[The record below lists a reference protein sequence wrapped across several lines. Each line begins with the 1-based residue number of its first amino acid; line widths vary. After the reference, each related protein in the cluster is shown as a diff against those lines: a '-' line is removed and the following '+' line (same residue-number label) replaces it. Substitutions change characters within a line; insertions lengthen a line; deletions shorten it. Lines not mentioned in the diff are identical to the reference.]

1 MNSDEADLLNPL
13 QATLGKMAL
22 ALDTIA
28 EAVVWIDD
36 NRQVEWCNS
45 SFDRLT
51 NQPHDAI
58 IGAQFSDLL
67 RLNRAGHPVA
77 PEAYP
82 DVQVRQANDAI
93 GEYELCQGTTARILI
108 ITGNCFRMGRHRSV
122 VLTIRDVTCERQITV
137 EQQKAEQE
145 QERYVSLLQATL
157 ESTADGV
164 LVVTRDRN
172 TPVYNQKFVQMWDV
186 PEELMQPG
194 RADDRLTVLSQKTK
208 DPDVFL
214 RRVWQLFLDRPDE
227 TALELLELKNGRIF
241 ERYSQPQRI
250 GDQIVGRVWS
260 FRDVTEHKRT
270 ETALQRQAAAI
281 RASNDG
287 IAILGIDQTYLYLN
301 DAHIKIYGYDRAEEL
316 IGRSW
321 QDLYDEVELQRFEA
335 EIIPVLF
342 AAGQW
347 QGETIGLR
355 KDGSHFPQEIFF
367 TLLQSGELVC
377 VVRDI
382 TQRKQTEI
390 ALRQAEERY
399 RSIFENAVVGI
410 YQTTPEGRYLN
421 VNPTLARIH
430 GYESPQEM
438 IAAFTDIQ
446 QQLYV
451 HPDRRVEFKQRL
463 AEQDTITEFE
473 SEVYCKDGGIIWVS
487 ENARAVRDATG
498 TILYYEG
505 TSIEITDRKRA
516 EQALR
521 DSEERLRL
529 SLSAGSMGI
538 WDWNILTGEVK
549 WSDNLE
555 EVHGME
561 PGSFKGTFAHFLD
574 IVHPHDRQM
583 VSHAITHAVSTGTNY
598 DIEFR
603 ILWANGSVHWI
614 AGKGQTFHDEAGK
627 AIRMIGVGMSIT
639 DRKHTEAALRESE
652 ARFRAIF
659 ESAAIGSC
667 LADVEGRI
675 VQVNP
680 VLQKMLGYNEADFR
694 TVTFAQFTH
703 PDDIE
708 IDRTLTQAVIAGTRS
723 SFQLEKRY
731 LRKNGG
737 MFWGRLTLSA
747 IRNPGGEV
755 QCTVALIEDITDR
768 KRTEEAL
775 QTSELKFRRL
785 FESSQMGI
793 YRSQIEDGLI
803 LDANRKFIEGAGY
816 DSAAEVIGKK
826 HITEFY
832 ADPNYRR
839 WIVNELHQT
848 GEINNLEMQF
858 RRRDG
863 SVGWGLFAIRLNL
876 EENCVEGVVADITDR
891 KHAAE
896 ALRRSEL
903 KYRNLFENSQVGI
916 YRTRLADGLLL
927 DCNQRF
933 LDLLGY
939 HAANEVIH
947 KMTAAD
953 HYSDLK
959 LRQWVLEQL
968 QQQGELQNFEMQ
980 YRHRDGSLHWG
991 LYSLRLNREE
1001 DCIDGFVT
1009 CITDRK
1015 HAEEALRESEAQYRD
1030 LVETANCI
1038 ILRWDSDGMIK
1049 FINDYGQRFFGFN
1062 ASEILY
1068 HNVVGTIVPETETS
1082 GRDLY
1087 AMILDICR
1095 HPQNYLFN
1103 ENENSCKNGDLVWI
1117 VWANRPI
1124 FDADGNLIEILSV
1137 GTDATDRKH
1146 AEQALQQSELKF
1158 RTIVENANDIIYVH
1172 NQEGKFTYIS
1182 PNVTTILGYSV
1193 TEAEGQP
1200 FNAFIHPDDLETSYA
1215 AFQNILGTG
1224 HAQQNLELRTRHRNQ
1239 SWRWFSCNESLI
1251 YDIHGTPS
1259 VMGVARD
1266 ITERKQAE
1274 EALRRSELKYRN
1286 IFENSQVGIGRTRLQ
1301 DGLFLEANHRC
1312 AEILGF
1318 SSPADLIGRHSTTTF
1333 HLDGNARQNIL
1344 TQIEAYG
1351 EIRDYELPMRHR
1363 DGGTIWV
1370 LLSLRLN
1377 ATDACLEFVMAD
1389 ISDRKRL
1396 EEELRQREQEFRAL
1410 IENAPDI
1417 IVRFDR
1423 DSRYLYINP
1432 RVEKEL
1438 GIPPAAFI
1446 GKTIREMGFPETL
1459 TALWQNTLDRA
1470 FQTAEAQSFE
1480 FEMTYREQITYHS
1493 ARVVP
1498 EFDDAGTVASVLVIS
1513 RDMTDRKQLEEDL
1526 QQSRQFLNSI
1536 IDSIPMPLFAKDIN
1550 NDFRYVLINKNSELV
1565 LGFSREG
1572 AIGRSDYE
1580 LVDPKQA
1587 EFYRQQ
1593 DQIAVE
1599 HGALLEIPEQAI
1611 QVGDSTILT
1620 RILKLPLFDP
1630 QGNPTHLLC
1639 ICEDITER
1647 KQREEAL
1654 RLIVEGTASKTGDDF
1669 FHTCVR
1675 YLAEVLQVHCAFV
1688 TEWADEA
1695 HSRVRTLAFWM
1706 GGDFCQNIEFSFQGT
1721 PCENVI
1727 KGKKIYFYPSD
1738 VPALFPG
1745 DPYIAVLKAESYM
1758 GIPLL
1763 DSDGEM
1769 LGYLAVTDT
1778 KPMSPDPGRE
1788 MILKIFAARAGA
1800 ELERNQAE
1808 TALMLAKN
1816 AAESANRSKSIFLAN
1831 MSHELRTPLNAI
1843 LGFAQLMERDPVLTA
1858 RQRTSLATINRSGEH
1873 LLDLINDVLEMS
1885 KIEAGRIVLH
1895 PAPFDLHLLLNTLR
1909 EMFQIRAEAKQLSLQ
1924 FELAADLPQWIWTDE
1939 GKLRQVLTNLLS
1951 NAVKF
1956 TQQGRVTLRV
1966 GVRAEGKARSQ
1977 ELGARSQE
1985 SGVRSQAI
1993 ESTQTSNLD
2002 LQSSETATPCSSSLH
2017 LYFEVED
2024 TGRGIAPKEMDQLFQ
2039 PFVQTSSGT
2048 HTREGTGLGLTISRQ
2063 FVRLMGGD
2071 IWVTSGVGQ
2080 GSTFGCEVMVRVADP
2095 AEVVPPQLRRRVIHL
2110 APEQPIYRV
2119 LIVDDR
2125 PENRDLIAQLLDAV
2139 GFATRT
2145 ANDGAAAIAYWQT
2158 WHPHLIWMDMR
2169 MPVMDGYE
2177 ATRQIRR
2184 QQAAGE
2190 GTKPEPKIIAL
2201 TASAFEEQR
2210 ANILTAGC
2218 DDLVAKPFKEHEIF
2232 EKMAEHLGVQ
2242 YLYAEPAEGEK
2253 TQIPGNLPAVSCM
2266 LAPSSLQ
2273 IMPIEWIADLHQAA
2287 LAVDADRLL
2296 ELIQQIP
2303 MDDRA
2308 LAEGLQDLVHR
2319 FCFDEILELT
2329 QADRE
2334 K

>member
-1 MNSDEADLLNPL
+1 MNSNVASSVEQL
-13 QATLGKMAL
+13 QATLSKMEASL
-22 ALDTIA
+22 AAIA
-28 EAVVWIDD
+28 DAVVWLDATLKI
-36 NRQVEWCNS
+36 EWGNP
-45 SFDRLT
+45 SFARLVDRPQDVLEG
-51 NQPHDAI
+51 NLLA
-58 IGAQFSDLL
+58 DLL
-67 RLNRAGHPVA
+67 PLTQAGEPISA
-77 PEAYP
+77 DAYP
-82 DVQVRQANDAI
+82 DVRVLRGDLSVC
-93 GEYELCQGTTARILI
+93 EYELQQGAMYRVLEIS
-108 ITGNCFRMGRHRSV
+108 GNCITLGEQPSAIL
-122 VLTIRDVTCERQITV
+122 LTLRDVTCERRITT
-137 EQQKAEQE
+137 EQQRAEQE

-172 TPVYNQKFVQMWDV
+172 TPVYNQKFLQMWEM
-186 PEELMQPG
+186 PESLMQTG
-194 RADDRLTVLSQKTK
+194 RADERIAVLSQKTK
-208 DPDVFL
+208 NPEAFL
-214 RRVWQLFLDRPDE
+214 KRVWELFLDRPEE
-227 TALELLELKNGRIF
+227 TALELIELKNGRIF

-250 GDQIVGRVWS
+250 GDQIVGRVWT

-281 RASNDG
+281 RASSDG

-301 DAHIKIYGYDRAEEL
+301 DAHVKVYGYDRAEEL
-316 IGRSW
+316 IGQSW
-321 QDLYDEVELQRFEA
+321 TILYDAVELQRFET
-335 EIIPVLF
+335 EIMPRLI
-342 AAGQW
+342 QERHW

-355 KDGSHFPQEIFF
+355 KAGRSFPQEVVL
-367 TLLQSGELVC
+367 TLLESGELVC

-382 TQRKQTEI
+382 TQRHQTEM

-410 YQTTPEGRYLN
+410 YQTTPDGQYLN
-421 VNPTLARIH
+421 ANPTLARIH
-430 GYESPQEM
+430 GYNTPQEM
-438 IAAFTDIQ
+438 IAAVTDIQ

-451 HPDRRVEFKQRL
+451 YPDRRTEFKQCL
-463 AEQDTITEFE
+463 AEQDTVTEFE
-473 SEVYCKDGGIIWVS
+473 AEVYCKDGSIIWVS
-487 ENARAVRDATG
+487 ENARAVRDAAG
-498 TILYYEG
+498 NILYYEG

-538 WDWNILTGEVK
+538 WDWNIVTGNVN

-555 EVHGME
+555 AVHGME
-561 PGSFKGTFAHFLD
+561 PGSFKGTFAHFLE
-574 IVHPHDRQM
+574 IVHPDDRQR
-583 VSHAITHAVSTGTNY
+583 VSHAITHAVAMSTNY

-603 ILWANGSVHWI
+603 IIWADGSIHWI
-614 AGKGQTFHDEAGK
+614 AGKGQTFRDETGK

-639 DRKHTEAALRESE
+639 DRKQTEAALRESE
-652 ARFRAIF
+652 TRFRAIF

-667 LADVEGRI
+667 LADVNGKI

-680 VLQKMLGYNEADFR
+680 VLQKMLGYSEAEFL

-703 PDDIE
+703 PDDLVL
-708 IDRTLTQAVIAGTRS
+708 DRSLTQEVIDGTRT

-737 MFWGRLTLSA
+737 VFWGRLTLSA
-747 IRNPGGEV
+747 IRNAAGNV

-768 KRTEEAL
+768 KRAEDAL

-785 FESSQMGI
+785 FEGSQMGI
-793 YRSQIEDGLI
+793 YRSRIEDGLI
-803 LDANRKFIEGAGY
+803 LDANRKFIEGVGY
-816 DSAAEVIGKK
+816 QSAEEVIGQKCL
-826 HITEFY
+826 TEFY
-832 ADPNYRR
+832 ADPNHRR
-839 WIVNELHQT
+839 WIVDELHQS

-863 SVGWGLFAIRLNL
+863 TIGWGLFAIRLNL
-876 EENCVEGVVADITDR
+876 EENCVEGMVADITDR

-916 YRTRLADGLLL
+916 YRTQLADGLLL

-933 LDLLGY
+933 LDMLGY
-939 HAANEVIH
+939 QFADEVIH

-953 HYSDLK
+953 HYSDLQ

-980 YRHRDGSLHWG
+980 YRHRNGSLHWG

-1001 DCIDGFVT
+1001 NCIDGFVT

-1038 ILRWDSDGMIK
+1038 IVRWDSDGIIK
-1049 FINDYGQRFFGFN
+1049 FMNDYGQRFFGFN

-1068 HNVVGTIVPETETS
+1068 QNVVGTIVPETESS
-1082 GRDLY
+1082 GRNLY
-1087 AMILDICR
+1087 AMILDLCR
-1095 HPQNYLFN
+1095 NPEKYLFN
-1103 ENENSCKNGDLVWI
+1103 ENENICKNGDRVWV

-1124 FDADGNLIEILSV
+1124 FDADGNLVELLSV

-1172 NQEGKFTYIS
+1172 NQDGKFTYLS
-1182 PNVTTILGYSV
+1182 PNVTTLLGYN
-1193 TEAEGQP
+1193 AADADGQS
-1200 FNAFIHPDDLETSYA
+1200 FNAFIHPDDQATSGA
-1215 AFQNILGTG
+1215 AFQSILATG
-1224 HAQQNLELRTRHRNQ
+1224 IGQQNLELRIRHYDQN
-1239 SWRWFSCNESLI
+1239 WRWFSCNESLI
-1251 YDIHGTPS
+1251 YDTHGTPS

-1301 DGLFLEANHRC
+1301 DGLFLEANQRC

-1318 SSPADLIGRHSTTTF
+1318 SSAADLIDKHFTTEF
-1333 HLDGNARQNIL
+1333 HLDANERQKIL
-1344 TQIEAYG
+1344 AQMETYG
-1351 EIRDYELPMRHR
+1351 EIQDYELPMRHR
-1363 DGGTIWV
+1363 DGSIIWV

-1377 ATDACLEFVMAD
+1377 PTESCLEFVMAD
-1389 ISDRKRL
+1389 ICDRKRL

-1410 IENAPDI
+1410 IENAPDTI
-1417 IVRFDR
+1417 IRLDR
-1423 DSRYLYINP
+1423 HSRYLYINP
-1432 RVEKEL
+1432 RIEREL
-1438 GIPPAAFI
+1438 GMPPAAFI
-1446 GKTIREMGFPETL
+1446 GKTIQEMGFPAHL
-1459 TALWQNTLDRA
+1459 IVLWQSTIDLV
-1470 FQTAEAQSFE
+1470 FQTEKEQSFE
-1480 FEMTYREQITYHS
+1480 FDMTYLGRTTYQS
-1493 ARVVP
+1493 ARIVP
-1498 EFDDAGTVASVLVIS
+1498 EFDGTGAVASVLVIS
-1513 RDMTDRKQLEEDL
+1513 RDMTDRKRLEEDL

-1550 NDFRYVLINKNSELV
+1550 DDFRYALINKNSELV

-1580 LVDPKQA
+1580 LVDRKQA
-1587 EFYRQQ
+1587 DFYRQQ
-1593 DQIAVE
+1593 DQMAVE

-1611 QVGDSTILT
+1611 QVGDTTILT

-1639 ICEDITER
+1639 VCEDITDR

-1688 TEWADEA
+1688 TEWSNES
-1695 HSRVRTLAFWM
+1695 HTRVRTLAFWM
-1706 GGDFCQNIEFSFQGT
+1706 GGHFSKNIEFSLQGT
-1721 PCENVI
+1721 PCENVV
-1727 KGKKIYFYPSD
+1727 KSKKIYFYPSD
-1738 VPALFPG
+1738 VPALFPD
-1745 DPYIAVLKAESYM
+1745 DPYVAILGAESYM

-1778 KPMSPDPGRE
+1778 KPMSTNSGRE

-1808 TALMLAKN
+1808 TALMLAKE
-1816 AAESANRSKSIFLAN
+1816 AAEAANRSKSLFLAN

-1843 LGFAQLMERDPVLTA
+1843 LGFAQLMERDPVLTP

-1885 KIEAGRIVLH
+1885 KIEAGRIVLN
-1895 PAPFDLHLLLNTLR
+1895 PTPFDLYWLLQTLR

-1924 FELAADLPQWIWTDE
+1924 FEREANLPQWICTDE

-1956 TQQGRVTLRV
+1956 TQQGGVVLRV
-1966 GVRAEGKARSQ
+1966 GVRQ
-1977 ELGARSQE
+1977 EAGVRSQE
-1985 SGVRSQAI
+1985 SGVRSGAI
-1993 ESTQTSNLD
+1993 EGGDSSDGEVASLD
-2002 LQSSETATPCSSSLH
+2002 VLSAEITLSSIAPIH

-2024 TGRGIAPKEMDQLFQ
+2024 TGRGIAPEEMDQLFQ
-2039 PFVQTSSGT
+2039 PFVQTASGA
-2048 HTREGTGLGLTISRQ
+2048 HAREGTGLGLTISRQ

-2071 IWVTSGVGQ
+2071 IWVTSEVGQ
-2080 GSTFGCEVMVRVADP
+2080 GSIFGCEVLVEGADP
-2095 AEVVPPQLRRRVIHL
+2095 AAVVPPQLRRRVMHL

-2125 PENRDLIAQLLDAV
+2125 AENRELIAQLLDTV
-2139 GFATRT
+2139 GFVTRT
-2145 ANDGAAAIAYWQT
+2145 ANDGEAAIVQWQT

-2184 QQAAGE
+2184 AQTTRSGLQP
-2190 GTKPEPKIIAL
+2190 TSKIIAL

-2210 ANILTAGC
+2210 TNILAAGC
-2218 DDLVAKPFKEHEIF
+2218 DDWVAKPFKEHEIF

-2242 YLYAEPAEGEK
+2242 YLYAELNETGHSRGSSSISPGLVPA
-2253 TQIPGNLPAVSCM
+2253 
-2266 LAPSSLQ
+2266 SLQ
-2273 IMPIEWIADLHQAA
+2273 SQPIDWVTHFHQAA
-2287 LAVDADRLL
+2287 LAVDSDRLL
-2296 ELIQQIP
+2296 ELIAQIP
-2303 MDDRA
+2303 TNDRT
-2308 LAEGLQDLVHR
+2308 LAEGLEDLVRR
-2319 FCFDEILELT
+2319 FCFDELLELS
-2329 QADRE
+2329 QVKDE
-2334 K
+2334 E